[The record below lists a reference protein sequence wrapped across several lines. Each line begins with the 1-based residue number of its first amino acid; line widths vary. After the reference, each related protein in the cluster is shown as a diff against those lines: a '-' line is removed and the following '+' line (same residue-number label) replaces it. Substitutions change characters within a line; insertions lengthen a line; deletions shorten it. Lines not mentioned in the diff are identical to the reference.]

1 LKLDGNV
8 YFPQGQLA
16 ASGPPQLDPPHQFY
30 MTKRGVNLFIPG
42 GANVGDVVHTL
53 VAHDGNPDGIM
64 EPDEIYDLANA
75 TSVAV

>member
-1 LKLDGNV
+1 
-8 YFPQGQLA
+8 
-16 ASGPPQLDPPHQFY
+16 